1 MQISFQDGL
10 PFLQNFVDN
19 ARINGAREYKKIVG
33 LENIEQEFRLAPY
46 ATQQAASS
54 FETFLKE

>member
-1 MQISFQDGL
+1 LAKYNVSLRNSQEMQISFQDGL

-33 LENIEQEFRLAPY
+33 LENI
-46 ATQQAASS
+46 
-54 FETFLKE
+54 